1 MAKGNNRRSNREKRK
16 PKAVKAKP
24 APAAAPPFAPDPGM
38 SKGNAG
44 KKAR

>member
-16 PKAVKAKP
+16 PKAVKTT
-24 APAAAPPFAPDPGM
+24 PAAATASPFAPPPGM